1 MILPTDNEIK
11 LGEFL
16 HPIEQRVRERYLQLV
31 DKHGVGKWA
40 FDELEWEIYIKNI
53 DAYEALSDDD
63 KLILNA
69 YMFAFRSLYK

>member
-16 HPIEQRVRERYLQLV
+16 HPIEEKIRTRYLQLV

-40 FDELEWEIYIKNI
+40 FDELEWEIYVKNI
-53 DAYEALSDDD
+53 DAYEALSEDE